1 MPITERAVLLSY
13 LNQNLAQVYKKEKS
27 EQQKFFK
34 SLLDIFASF
43 DLKIDLSD
51 KDSKTAFESLVA
63 KFKYIVKKYHKS
75 YHSKKNEL
83 AAVESCVPD
92 EEKLFYSK
100 EKYSKLCFLQPAID
114 ER

>member
-1 MPITERAVLLSY
+1 MPITERAVLWSY

-51 KDSKTAFESLVA
+51 SKSEKAFESLVA
-63 KFKYIVKKYHKS
+63 KFKYIVKKYKKE
-75 YHSKKNEL
+75 YNSKKNEL